1 MQMFS
6 ICVCAG
12 YAYRWHMDMSSLC
25 FVVSFSADPIS
36 VSPGSSCTTPAIFG
50 PETQNALLRKTDY
63 LLYVVLLPLFLTRR
77 TGPEKTALLI
87 PCPWYTSGKS

>member
-1 MQMFS
+1 MS
-6 ICVCAG
+6 GICRCGAYG
-12 YAYRWHMDMSSLC
+12 YAVHILLSH
-25 FVVSFSADPIS
+25 FSTADPKNT
-36 VSPGSSCTTPAIFG
+36 SPGSSCTTPAIFG

>member
-1 MQMFS
+1 MPILFFLFL
-6 ICVCAG
+6 
-12 YAYRWHMDMSSLC
+12 RE
-25 FVVSFSADPIS
+25 DPKKA
-36 VSPGSSCTTPAIFG
+36 SPGSSCTTPAIFG

-87 PCPWYTSGKS
+87 PCPWYT